1 MSKEFKN
8 EEIESMYYLAYTL
21 DKEVFHYGEL
31 KQGQV
36 ITSGQQ
42 ELETFEVEQDLS
54 DRLGELT
61 GDVDYYANK
70 KKEMEEQQLKHE
82 KPVFRGLN

>member
-8 EEIESMYYLAYTL
+8 EEKGSMYYLAYTL
-21 DKEVFHYGEL
+21 DNEVFHYGEL

-36 ITSGQQ
+36 ITTGQQ
-42 ELETFEVEQDLS
+42 ELETFEVEQELS

-61 GDVDYYANK
+61 GDVDYYENQNK
-70 KKEMEEQQLKHE
+70 KVEEDRKQFNRISK
-82 KPVFRGLN
+82 N

>member
-8 EEIESMYYLAYTL
+8 KEKELMFYLAYTL
-21 DKEVFHYGEL
+21 NKEVFHYGEL
-31 KQGQV
+31 KKGQV
-36 ITSGQQ
+36 ITSGQK

-61 GDVDYYANK
+61 GDVDYYVNK

-82 KPVFRGLN
+82 KPMLN